1 MHKIF
6 QIIVVVI
13 ILIVL
18 IWFFNHKYK
27 PKPRVNTSNTID
39 SENSFENFK
48 VNSQNYVYNNSFEV
62 ADRMD
67 YSNNDDVKGMYK
79 SAPSNPMGHS
89 QQTGVGQNSGP
100 GSAQDVYDN
109 RGFKWSANAKD
120 PEIDEFTR
128 SVDDAQLRNQFER
141 MYMLDPAGSVAKYDI
156 TYNKISPNCC
166 PAQYSPPFKLTDK
179 DSSNC
184 DFAQKYVANQ
194 YSGMNFNDGY
204 GCACITPKQ
213 ADFFGSRGGNTD

>member
-1 MHKIF
+1 MHKLA
-6 QIIVVVI
+6 QIIVVAI

-18 IWFFNHKYK
+18 IWFFNHKYTLQIK
-27 PKPRVNTSNTID
+27 SED
-39 SENSFENFK
+39 SKENFK
-48 VNSQNYVYNNSFEV
+48 VNSQNFVNNNAFEV
-62 ADRMD
+62 ADRLD
-67 YSNNDDVKGMYK
+67 YGKNDDIKGMYK
-79 SAPSNPMGHS
+79 APPSNPMGPS
-89 QQTGVGQNSGP
+89 QQSGIGQNSGP

-120 PEIDEFTR
+120 LEIDEFTR
-128 SVDDAQLRNQFER
+128 AVDDAQLRNQFER

-166 PAQYSPPFKLTDK
+166 PAQYAPPFKLTDK
-179 DSSNC
+179 DASNC

-204 GCACITPKQ
+204 GCACITPNQ
-213 ADFFGSRGGNTD
+213 ADFYGSRGGNTD

>member
-1 MHKIF
+1 MHKIT
-6 QIIVVVI
+6 QIIVVAI

-18 IWFFNHKYK
+18 IWFFNHKYN
-27 PKPRVNTSNTID
+27 PKIKSED
-39 SENSFENFK
+39 SKENFK
-48 VNSQNYVYNNSFEV
+48 VNSQNYVYNNAFDV
-62 ADRMD
+62 ANRMD
-67 YSNNDDVKGMYK
+67 YGKNDDIKGMYNQP
-79 SAPSNPMGHS
+79 PSNPMGPS
-89 QQTGVGQNSGP
+89 QLSGVGQNSGP
-100 GSAQDVYDN
+100 ASAQDVYDN

-120 PEIDEFTR
+120 SEIDEFTR
-128 SVDDAQLRNQFER
+128 AVDDAQLRNQFER
-141 MYMLDPAGSVAKYDI
+141 MYMLDPDGSVAKYDI

-166 PAQYSPPFKLTDK
+166 PAQYAPPFKLTDK
-179 DSSNC
+179 DASNC

>member
-1 MHKIF
+1 MHKIT
-6 QIIVVVI
+6 QIIVVAI

-18 IWFFNHKYK
+18 IWFFNFKYTQRIK
-27 PKPRVNTSNTID
+27 SED
-39 SENSFENFK
+39 SKENFK
-48 VNSQNYVYNNSFEV
+48 VNSQNFVYNNAFEV
-62 ADRMD
+62 ADKLD
-67 YSNNDDVKGMYK
+67 YGKNDDVNGMYK
-79 SAPSNPMGHS
+79 VPPSNPMGPS
-89 QQTGVGQNSGP
+89 QPSGVGQNSGP
-100 GSAQDVYDN
+100 ASAQDVYDN

-120 PEIDEFTR
+120 SEIDEFTR
-128 SVDDAQLRNQFER
+128 AVDDAQLRNQFER

-179 DSSNC
+179 DASNC